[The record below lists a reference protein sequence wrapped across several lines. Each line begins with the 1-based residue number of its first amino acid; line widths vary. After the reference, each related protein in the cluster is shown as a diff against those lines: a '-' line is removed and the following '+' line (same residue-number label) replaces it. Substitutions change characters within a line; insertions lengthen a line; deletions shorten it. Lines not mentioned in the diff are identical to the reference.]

1 MLNTVQLLRCR
12 NMQPRRQFNGHLMRI
27 WISVVLLIQW
37 KQTLV
42 LQSNKKSISVELSF
56 QSSTLFF
63 SPLLC
68 KKKSDSWCRWAA
80 GRILV
85 WSNDLNRKNKRKK
98 KIKLNFKK
106 TKEKK
111 KKASK
116 FSAAQMPTAFFLT
129 LLPTVYQPPLPP
141 FFFFCGAFLRVAPE
155 DDGFCCRGGTTPLAG
170 AVEEPDA
177 DPGLGEVGG
186 LLAVLLASLKREKSH
201 SAVRRAG
208 KL

>member
-56 QSSTLFF
+56 QPSTLFF
-63 SPLLC
+63 LLSFV

-98 KIKLNFKK
+98 IKLNFKK

-111 KKASK
+111 K
-116 FSAAQMPTAFFLT
+116 
-129 LLPTVYQPPLPP
+129 LLNSLLLRCQQPSSSHCFPLS
-141 FFFFCGAFLRVAPE
+141 
-155 DDGFCCRGGTTPLAG
+155 TS
-170 AVEEPDA
+170 
-177 DPGLGEVGG
+177 
-186 LLAVLLASLKREKSH
+186 LLCLLSSSFAVLSCEWRLRTTV
-201 SAVRRAG
+201 SAVVGELRRWRG
-208 KL
+208 L

>member
-63 SPLLC
+63 LLYFV

-111 KKASK
+111 KK
-116 FSAAQMPTAFFLT
+116 
-129 LLPTVYQPPLPP
+129 LLNSLLLRCQQPSSSHCFPLS
-141 FFFFCGAFLRVAPE
+141 
-155 DDGFCCRGGTTPLAG
+155 TS
-170 AVEEPDA
+170 
-177 DPGLGEVGG
+177 
-186 LLAVLLASLKREKSH
+186 LLCLLSSSFAVLSCEWRLRTTV
-201 SAVRRAG
+201 SAVVGELRRWRG
-208 KL
+208 L